1 MTLQTFF
8 LEHPKVAVA
17 FSGGTDS
24 AFLLYAARQ
33 YAKEVHAYYVCSAF
47 QPQFEYNDAVE
58 LAKQLDV
65 SLTVIHS
72 DVLSSPVVSANP
84 PDRCYHCKKVIFS
97 KIVEAAEQDG
107 FLVLL
112 DGTNA
117 SDDEDDRP
125 GMKAL
130 QELKVLSPLRECGL
144 TKNQIRELSKK
155 AGLFTWDKPAYACLA
170 TRIPTGCTITAE
182 RLSKT
187 ERAEN
192 FLMSLGFSDFR
203 VRMIVEGE
211 GSANTPRDREHAL
224 LQIKKSQLP
233 LLIENREQIIL
244 QLKKDYDSVLFD
256 LETRNE

>member
-8 LEHPKVAVA
+8 QQHPKVAVA

-24 AFLLYAARQ
+24 SFLLYAARQ
-33 YAKEVHAYYVCSAF
+33 YAKEVHAYYVRSAF

-58 LAKQLDV
+58 LVKQLDV
-65 SLTVIHS
+65 SLTVIQA
-72 DVLSSPVVSANP
+72 DVLASPVVSANP

-97 KIVEAAEQDG
+97 KIVEAADQDG

-117 SDDEDDRP
+117 SDDASDRP

-144 TKNQIRELSKK
+144 TKTQIRQLSKE
-155 AGLFTWDKPAYACLA
+155 AGLFTWNKPAYACLA
-170 TRIPTGCTITAE
+170 TRVPTGVCITAE

-187 ERAEN
+187 ERTEN
-192 FLMSLGFSDFR
+192 FLMTLGFSDFR
-203 VRMIVEGE
+203 VRMIVDEKGL
-211 GSANTPRDREHAL
+211 EHAH
-224 LQIKKSQLP
+224 LQIKKSHLP

-256 LETRNE
+256 LETRDEQ

>member
-8 LEHPKVAVA
+8 QQNPKVAVA

-33 YAKEVHAYYVCSAF
+33 YAKEVHAYYVRSAF

-65 SLTVIHS
+65 SLTVIQV
-72 DVLSSPVVSANP
+72 DVLSSPVVTANP

-97 KIVEAAEQDG
+97 KITKAAAQDG

-117 SDDEDDRP
+117 SDDASDRP

-130 QELKVLSPLRECGL
+130 QELKVLSPLRECEL

-155 AGLFTWDKPAYACLA
+155 AGLFTWNKPAYACLA

-192 FLMSLGFSDFR
+192 FLMTLGFSDFR
-203 VRMIVEGE
+203 VSNESYWNVQILFKITSVEVSDSGKKLCCI
-211 GSANTPRDREHAL
+211 GRTYVPTIADRG
-224 LQIKKSQLP
+224 
-233 LLIENREQIIL
+233 
-244 QLKKDYDSVLFD
+244 
-256 LETRNE
+256 LETIEWFGCNICLNL

>member
-8 LEHPKVAVA
+8 QEHPKVAIA

-33 YAKEVHAYYVCSAF
+33 YAKEVHAYYVRSAF

-58 LAKQLDV
+58 LAKELDV
-65 SLTVIHS
+65 PLTVIKA
-72 DVLSSPVVSANP
+72 DVLSVQTVTANP
-84 PDRCYHCKKVIFS
+84 PDRCYHCKKIVFS
-97 KIVEAAEQDG
+97 KIVEAAAQDG
-107 FLVLL
+107 FLILL

-117 SDDEDDRP
+117 SDDASDRP

-144 TKNQIRELSKK
+144 TKNQIRELSKE
-155 AGLFTWDKPAYACLA
+155 AGLFTWNKPSYACLA
-170 TRIPTGCTITAE
+170 TRVPAGIPITAQ
-182 RLSKT
+182 RLTKT
-187 ERAEN
+187 EHAEN
-192 FLMSLGFSDFR
+192 FL
-203 VRMIVEGE
+203 RMI
-211 GSANTPRDREHAL
+211 SAPGDGNAQDSSKDSAR

-233 LLIENREQIIL
+233 LLIEKREQIIL
-244 QLKKDYDSVLFD
+244 ELKKDYQSVLLD

>member
-8 LEHPKVAVA
+8 QEHPKVAVA

-24 AFLLYAARQ
+24 AFLLYAAHQ
-33 YAKEVHAYYVCSAF
+33 YAREVHAYYVRSAF

-58 LAKQLDV
+58 LAKELDV
-65 SLTVIHS
+65 PLTVIEA
-72 DVLSSPVVSANP
+72 DVLSVQTVTANP
-84 PDRCYHCKKVIFS
+84 PDRCYHCKKIVFS
-97 KIVEAAEQDG
+97 KIVEAAAHDG

-117 SDDEDDRP
+117 SDDASDRP

-144 TKNQIRELSKK
+144 TKNQIRQLSKE
-155 AGLFTWDKPAYACLA
+155 AGLFTWNKPAYACLA
-170 TRIPTGCTITAE
+170 TRIPTGCTIKAE
-182 RLSKT
+182 HLSKT

-203 VRMIVEGE
+203 VRMIVEGN
-211 GSANTPRDREHAL
+211 GSANTPRPREHAR
-224 LQIKKSQLP
+224 LQIKQSQLP

-256 LETRNE
+256 LETRDE

>member
-8 LEHPKVAVA
+8 QHNPKVAVA

-33 YAKEVHAYYVCSAF
+33 YAKDVHAYYVRSAF

-58 LAKQLDV
+58 LAKHLDV
-65 SLTVIHS
+65 SLTVIQA
-72 DVLSSPVVSANP
+72 DVLSSPVVTENP

-97 KIVEAAEQDG
+97 KIVEAATHDR

-117 SDDEDDRP
+117 SDDASDRP
-125 GMKAL
+125 GMKTL

-144 TKNQIRELSKK
+144 TKNQIRALSKE
-155 AGLFTWDKPAYACLA
+155 AGLFTWNKPAYACLA
-170 TRIPTGCTITAE
+170 TRIPTGVQITDE

-203 VRMIVEGE
+203 VRMIVEGN
-211 GSANTPRDREHAL
+211 GSANTPRPREHAR

-256 LETRNE
+256 LETRDE